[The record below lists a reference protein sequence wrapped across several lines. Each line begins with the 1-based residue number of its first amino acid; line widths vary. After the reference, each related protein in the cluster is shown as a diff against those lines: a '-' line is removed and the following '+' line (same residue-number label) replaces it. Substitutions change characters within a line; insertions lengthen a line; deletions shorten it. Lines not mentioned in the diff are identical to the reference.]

1 MEIVKML
8 PIHWEDVR
16 TIYLQGIATKQATF
30 QKEAPTWEEFDQAHL
45 AELRYVS
52 IIDGNVAGWAALSP
66 VSSRKVYA
74 GVAEVSV
81 YVHEAY
87 RGKGVGGV
95 LLQKLITESE
105 ANTIWTL
112 QSGIFPE
119 NLASIAL
126 HEKHG
131 FRKIGYRERVAKMEG
146 VWRDTLLM
154 ERRSKITGQ
163 D

>member
-1 MEIVKML
+1 ML

-45 AELRYVS
+45 AELRYVA
-52 IIDGNVAGWAALSP
+52 IIGGYVAAWAALSP
-66 VSSRKVYA
+66 VSSRRVYA

-87 RGKGVGGV
+87 RRKGVGSV
-95 LLQKLITESE
+95 LLQKLINESE
-105 ANTIWTL
+105 ANNIWTL
-112 QSGIFPE
+112 QSGIFPN

-131 FRKIGYRERVAKMEG
+131 FRKIGYRERVAQMDG

-154 ERRSKITGQ
+154 ERRSKIIGQ